1 MTDTPLQSELLRELH
16 GRGLIYQTTDLA
28 GLDAALTSGVV
39 TGYIGFD
46 ATADSLQLG
55 NFLQL
60 IRLRWL
66 QRFGHRPIVLLGGGT
81 TKIGDPSDKD
91 EARPLLDTASI
102 QANISKIAGQAAQL
116 LRFDDSAD
124 GAIMVDNADWLDGI
138 GYLDFLRD
146 IGRHV
151 SVNRMLTLEGIKRRL
166 DREQNLSF
174 LEFNYPLLQ
183 GYDFVELYRRYGCRL
198 QMGGSDQWG
207 NIVMGVDLAR
217 RLVGQEVF
225 GQTCA
230 LLTTASG
237 AKFGKSAGNAVW
249 LDATKTPVFDFWQYW
264 RNTEDTDV
272 ARFLKIFTE
281 LPLAELQRWD
291 SVHGA
296 ELNEGKK
303 LLATEVTALVHGR
316 EAALQA
322 AAAAQ
327 AAYAAG
333 HGGSAA
339 GGIDNL
345 PTLQIQPQDLATGV
359 SIIDLIMQTGTAGT
373 RSDARRLI
381 EQGGVRLGDAV
392 IKDVNATL
400 PVNLFA
406 APSVEAVLSLGKKRR
421 FRLMVG

>member
-345 PTLQIQPQDLATGV
+345 PTLQIQPQDLAMGV

-421 FRLMVG
+421 FRLVAG